1 MSGQT
6 IFYGDVFPS
15 TFFSR
20 EGYTVTVEERDN
32 YLPESFRSHD
42 FVTRTIPEDYTIG
55 YYISLSDE
63 ESFTIAFYLSPKDF
77 PRSENII
84 ENLEGSIAY
93 IEMYVDLEEKDL
105 TIKFVNVKREFQ
117 GKGYA
122 KYLMILGM
130 FYTQKYTPEINVAK
144 LDDDSSNYINDIEDV
159 EKRKILCPTN
169 LYCKLGFEY
178 EESNSPEMI
187 GDISKI
193 VMGNMDNIMDTSK
206 KRRRTVDDSSTKRR
220 KRKKTRKAERIAS
233 EPYISPAEAATA
245 ALTGRSFGDYEAT
258 ESGYFEDDEFS
269 ALGQHEGGSRKKK
282 RKITGKKKK
291 KRKITGKK
299 TRKKTRKKK
308 RKITGK
314 KKRKKKNV

>member
-1 MSGQT
+1 MSDQT
-6 IFYGDVFPS
+6 IFYGDVYPF

-20 EGYTVTVEERDN
+20 EGDTVTVEEIDN
-32 YLPESFRSHD
+32 YLPESFITHE

-93 IEMYVDLEEKDL
+93 VEMYVDLGEKDL
-105 TIKFVNVKREFQ
+105 TIKFVDVKSEFQ

-144 LDDDSSNYINDIEDV
+144 LDDDSENYINDIEDV
-159 EKRKILCPTN
+159 EKRKILCPRN
-169 LYCKLGFEY
+169 LYCNLGFEY
-178 EESNSPEMI
+178 VESKSPEMI

-193 VMGNMDNIMDTSK
+193 VMGKMDTIRDTFK
-206 KRRRTVDDSSTKRR
+206 KRRRTIVDDSSTKRR
-220 KRKKTRKAERIAS
+220 KSSGKKRRKSKK
-233 EPYISPAEAATA
+233 
-245 ALTGRSFGDYEAT
+245 D
-258 ESGYFEDDEFS
+258 
-269 ALGQHEGGSRKKK
+269 KK
-282 RKITGKKKK
+282 RKTK
-291 KRKITGKK
+291 KRKTK
-299 TRKKTRKKK
+299 T
-308 RKITGK
+308 
-314 KKRKKKNV
+314 KRKKKKTKKRS